1 MSLDRA
7 TTIGDPHR
15 VPSGPLFTPERANRA
30 LVLVR
35 RIVADI
41 VRRYKDLL
49 ALRLERDE
57 LLRAAAGRTTR
68 TPGAVPRHERME
80 EVNQEIDRCAEE
92 LNSLNRE
99 LQATGCVLK
108 DWQTGLVDFPALY
121 RGRRVWLCWYQGEPT
136 VAYWH
141 EWNDGFGAR
150 MPIEADFSLQEASK
164 R

>member
-7 TTIGDPHR
+7 ATVGDPHR
-15 VPSGPLFTPERANRA
+15 VPTGPVFTPERANRA

-35 RIVADI
+35 LIVADI

-57 LLRAAAGRTTR
+57 LLRTSVNRIARSSS
-68 TPGAVPRHERME
+68 AVPRHERME
-80 EVNQEIDRCAEE
+80 EVNQDIDHCAEE
-92 LNSLNRE
+92 LNGLNRE

-108 DWQTGLVDFPALY
+108 DWQTGLVDFPALF
-121 RGRRVWLCWYQGEPT
+121 RGRRVWLCWHQGEAA

-150 MPIEADFSLQEASK
+150 LPIEADF